1 MRRRYCDAEKRA
13 ALDCT
18 RERPVSGKRQSKVA
32 RVYGQA
38 GREPRRRKGSNS
50 ERVMS
55 EYDSD
60 IILIMKRKSRVRSRS
75 ASTRSKA
82 RLQRRATTFRLEPRL
97 QRGLE
102 LLSDIRRAPLNR
114 LVNEAVHD
122 YLSVQAARLETD
134 LEATLQRVKAYRAA
148 DPDFEH
154 AIARFAEAEAEH
166 AAEDPVEGSTVRA
179 RGPAQRLVR
188 GLIRG

>member
-1 MRRRYCDAEKRA
+1 
-13 ALDCT
+13 
-18 RERPVSGKRQSKVA
+18 
-32 RVYGQA
+32 
-38 GREPRRRKGSNS
+38 
-50 ERVMS
+50 MS
-55 EYDSD
+55 ESDSD
-60 IILIMKRKSRVRSRS
+60 IILVMKRKSGVRSRS
-75 ASTRSKA
+75 SSRSKA

-102 LLSDIRRAPLNR
+102 LLSYIRRAPLNR
-114 LVNEAVHD
+114 LVNEAVDD
-122 YLSVQAARLETD
+122 YLDVQAARLETD

-179 RGPAQRLVR
+179 RGSAQRLVR
-188 GLIRG
+188 ELIRG